1 MNKYLLIYIISINIL
16 SFLLFGIDKYKAIKN
31 KYRIPEKVLLLIS
44 LFGGSIGS
52 ILGMIIFHHKT
63 KKPLFIIMIPIFIT
77 FNVIIL
83 SIMFK

>member
-63 KKPLFIIMIPIFIT
+63 KKIKFKLIPIILI
-77 FNVIIL
+77 VQIIL
-83 SIMFK
+83 LMYIKR